1 MIKKIEGIIIK
12 EIDYRETS
20 KIISLF
26 SYEYGI
32 INIIAKG
39 TKNIK
44 SKTFGTT
51 SIITCGDFHVNYKEK
66 SLSTLIEVDNINN
79 FKNIKK
85 DITKISY
92 ATYLID
98 LVSQVYKNT
107 NNSEIYDLFKN
118 SLIKINEGYD
128 PLVLCNILELK
139 LLSYLGIR
147 PIIDKCVECGSSS
160 DIVTISSDR
169 GGYICKNCYKSDI
182 IVNSKTIKLIR
193 MFYYVD
199 IGKITNV
206 NINESIKKE
215 INSFIDDYYERY
227 AGLYLKSKAFLKNLE
242 KIGV

>member
-1 MIKKIEGIIIK
+1 MIKKIEGIVLK

-26 SYEYGI
+26 SYEFGI

-39 TKNIK
+39 TKNLK

-51 SIITCGDFHVNYKEK
+51 SLITYGNFHINYKEK
-66 SLSTLIEVDNINN
+66 ALSTLIEVDICNS

-98 LVSQVYKNT
+98 LVNQVYKHT
-107 NNSEIYDLFKN
+107 SNSEIYELFKN
-118 SLIKINEGYD
+118 SLIKIDEGYD
-128 PLVLCNILELK
+128 PLVICNILELK
-139 LLSYLGIR
+139 LLSFLGIL
-147 PIIDKCVECGSSS
+147 PILDKCVECGSTS
-160 DIVTISSDR
+160 DIVTISSYK
-169 GGYICKNCYKSDI
+169 GGYICKNCFNSDTV
-182 IVNSKTIKLIR
+182 VNSKTIKLIR

-206 NINESIKKE
+206 DISDNVKKE
-215 INSFIDDYYERY
+215 INNFIDDYYERY
-227 AGLYLKSKAFLKNLE
+227 AGLYLKSKTFLKNLE
-242 KIGV
+242 KIK